1 MNKPVHA
8 SLVVRG
14 ATPEEVFAALLD
26 VGAFPEWGFGLRRA
40 SVRGGSGL
48 VPGARLELVLSAVG
62 LTHEVVSLITAVEE
76 PWRISWRYTEG
87 AVGGG
92 GWILEEAGDGTRM
105 TLSSGYEVEPAW
117 LNRLANRPFFRGVA
131 EDLLRRSMRRFS
143 ERLESR

>member
-1 MNKPVHA
+1 VNKPVHA

-14 ATPEEVFAALLD
+14 ASPKEVFAALLD
-26 VGAFPEWGFGLRRA
+26 IETFPEWGFGLRRA

-48 VPGARLELVLSAVG
+48 VPGATLEFVLSAVG

-76 PWRISWRYTEG
+76 PWHISWRYTEG

-117 LNRLANRPFFRGVA
+117 LNTLANRPFFRGVA